1 MTEDPPAPRT
11 AVLIHGLGRNT
22 GSMLPLSWRL
32 NHLGIATQRIGYPS
46 TRGGLAA
53 SVAHVRQTLTGMGPV
68 DLVGHSLGGLIAAQ
82 LLRAPEGL
90 DIRRIVQI
98 GSPNLGSPL
107 AGQLGGLWP
116 VRQLCGPM
124 VAELSDVPRRYPP
137 HPAIAAIA
145 GTGGW
150 PGIPIPR
157 PHDGAVTVRSA
168 WAGATHRATVQA
180 LHTLLPVSSRV
191 AKLTAEFLTNG
202 HMPPR

>member
-1 MTEDPPAPRT
+1 MTAPHPALRT
-11 AVLIHGLGRNT
+11 VGLIHGLGRNT
-22 GSMLPLSWRL
+22 GSMLPLAWRL
-32 NHLGIATQRIGYPS
+32 GRLGLRTQRIGYPS

-53 SVAHVRQTLTGMGPV
+53 SVAHVRRTLSGMGPV
-68 DLVGHSLGGLIAAQ
+68 DLVGHSLGGLIAVQ
-82 LLRAPEGL
+82 LLRAPKGL
-90 DIRRIVQI
+90 DIRRVVQI

-107 AGQLGGLWP
+107 VDRLGGLWP
-116 VRQLCGPM
+116 VRQFCGPM
-124 VAELSDVPRRYPP
+124 IADLNDVTRRYPA

-150 PGIPIPR
+150 PCIPVPR

-168 WAGATHRATVQA
+168 WAGAAHRAAVPA

-202 HMPPR
+202 HMSPR